1 MSSDPRR
8 ARTVVT
14 DPVTLEE
21 ARAHLR
27 VISDAEDAQ
36 ISGFLEA
43 SRGLVETYTG
53 QWWAD
58 YSVIDTR
65 GPADEIPAT
74 LVLRDVDEPFDV
86 LIAGTDPE
94 DQPISIDDAAL
105 SYDALN
111 RIATLELEAAVPTK
125 AGEMFTIAYS
135 TAHAFEDLL
144 LANTARLQIV
154 TALYENRDHLTAGW
168 HAIVDSIKRN
178 VP

>member
-8 ARTVVT
+8 ARTVVS
-14 DPVTLEE
+14 DPVSLSE
-21 ARAHLR
+21 AKAHLR
-27 VISDAEDAQ
+27 VISDAEDAG

-65 GPADEIPAT
+65 GPGDEIPAT
-74 LVLRDVDEPFDV
+74 LVLRDVDEPFSV
-86 LIAGTDPE
+86 TINGTDSG
-94 DQPISIDDAAL
+94 DDPIEITDAVL
-105 SYDALN
+105 SYDVLN

-125 AGEMFTIAYS
+125 EASMFTIDYS

-154 TALYENRDHLTAGW
+154 SALYESRDHLTAGW
-168 HAIVDSIKRN
+168 RAIVDSIKRN